1 MAYDPLPLNNV
12 GRVMVS
18 TLPADIS
25 LVTGN
30 ITTTQPVISTPVA
43 GGTVVADVSKAS
55 NLNIFC
61 SGTFSTVNCTFEG
74 SLEDTGDTNWFGIQA
89 VRTNANTIELTTG
102 NLSAQP
108 AYAWELSV
116 NALSRFRVRATAR
129 TSGTQVW
136 NMKLGSYATEPIPAI
151 QTHPITGTVT
161 ATVAS
166 TSIAALA
173 TVVGQVLFRDV
184 ALSNTDV
191 TVKASAGRVYS
202 YYFKNPHATDTA
214 WVHFYNALI
223 ASVTVGTT
231 VPVWSVEVPA
241 GGTNEVEFTVP
252 LSFATGITIAAT
264 TSSTHTVSTAPTTAL
279 IAFVGYI

>member
-1 MAYDPLPLNNV
+1 MAYDPLPINDV
-12 GRVMVS
+12 GRLMVS
-18 TLPADIS
+18 TLPADIDI
-25 LVTGN
+25 VTGS
-30 ITTTQPVISTPVA
+30 ITTIQPVIGTPVA
-43 GGTVVADVSKAS
+43 GGTVEADVSRAS

-74 SLEDTGDTNWFGIQA
+74 SLETTGDTNWFAIQG

-102 NLSAQP
+102 VLSAQP

-129 TSGTQVW
+129 TSGTQNW

-151 QTHPITGTVT
+151 QTHAVTGSVT

-166 TSIAALA
+166 TSPAALA

-184 ALSNTDV
+184 ALTNTDV

-202 YYFKNPHATDTA
+202 WYFKNSDATNTA

-241 GGTNEVEFTVP
+241 GGTNEFEFTIP
-252 LSFATGITIAAT
+252 LSFATGITLAAT
-264 TSSTHTVSTAPTTAL
+264 TSPLHTVSTAPTTTLQAY
-279 IAFVGYI
+279 VGYI